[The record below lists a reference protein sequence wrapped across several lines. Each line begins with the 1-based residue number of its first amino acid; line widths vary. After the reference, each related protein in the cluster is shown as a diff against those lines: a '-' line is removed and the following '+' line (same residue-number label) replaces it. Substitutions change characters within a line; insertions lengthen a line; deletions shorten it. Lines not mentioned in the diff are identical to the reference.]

1 MRFTKSFFFLLIII
15 ASPVGELA
23 AEIYKT
29 VDENGNVVFSDKK
42 STGAE
47 NVQVQPNVIDIDTPA
62 MPESSAQKEPKQQ
75 ASSQPQVVQQQV
87 NVTGTPT
94 GGNARR
100 RVRTQTNG
108 EGINNGRRP
117 TATPAARHGVGR

>member
-1 MRFTKSFFFLLIII
+1 MKFTKSFFLLLIIVT
-15 ASPVGELA
+15 SPIDELT

-29 VDENGNVVFSDKK
+29 VDENGNVMFSDKK

-62 MPESSAQKEPKQQ
+62 MPESTAQREPKSQ
-75 ASSQPQVVQQQV
+75 ASSQPQVIQQEV
-87 NVTGTPT
+87 NVTGTSA

-100 RVRTQTNG
+100 RVQTQTNG

-117 TATPAARHGVGR
+117 SANPAARHGVGR

>member
-1 MRFTKSFFFLLIII
+1 MRFTKSFFLLLIIVT
-15 ASPVGELA
+15 SPIDELA

-62 MPESSAQKEPKQQ
+62 MPESTAQREPKSQP
-75 ASSQPQVVQQQV
+75 SSQPQVIQQEV
-87 NVTGTPT
+87 TVTGTSA

>member
-1 MRFTKSFFFLLIII
+1 MRFTKSFFLLLIIVT
-15 ASPVGELA
+15 SPVDELA
-23 AEIYKT
+23 AEIYKS

-62 MPESSAQKEPKQQ
+62 MPVSTAQEKPKQQ

-87 NVTGTPT
+87 NVTNTSA

-100 RVRTQTNG
+100 RVQTQTNG

>member
-1 MRFTKSFFFLLIII
+1 MKITRPLFLLLIFA
-15 ASPVGELA
+15 ASSFNELA
-23 AEIYKT
+23 GEIYKT
-29 VDENGNVVFSDKK
+29 VDENGNVVFGDKK
-42 STGAE
+42 SSDAE
-47 NVQVQPNVIDIDTPA
+47 KVQVQPNVVDINTPA
-62 MPESSAQKEPKQQ
+62 MPESTVQDKPKQQ
-75 ASSQPQVVQQQV
+75 ASSQPQVIQQQV
-87 NVTGTPT
+87 NVTGTST

>member
-1 MRFTKSFFFLLIII
+1 MKITKPLFLLLIFA
-15 ASPVGELA
+15 ASSFNELA

-42 STGAE
+42 SSDAE
-47 NVQVQPNVIDIDTPA
+47 KVQVQPNVIDIDAPA

>member
-1 MRFTKSFFFLLIII
+1 MRFTKSFFFLLIIV